1 MKQVKPFAN
10 NNDEEEV
17 DNDMYL
23 GVVIILCKNMETVE
37 RVKEVNIGKEDKTV

>member
-23 GVVIILCKNMETVE
+23 GLVNISFKNMETVE
-37 RVKEVNIGKEDKTV
+37 RVEVVNTEKEDKTV